1 MTEFI
6 KNEIIGFNEKWNTD
20 HIDEHLKNTIL
31 ICNHRY
37 TELLKIILENPLN
50 QNVIINKDDLYGI
63 VYNNKKNEYDKMS
76 KDNIMEDV
84 MNKLHEQLLKMVED
98 MDNSKFI
105 FDESIIDIINH
116 DIKNKYSGYK
126 NSNKIRKD
134 EINNV
139 FFKIFYK

>member
-1 MTEFI
+1 MTEFV

-20 HIDEHLKNTIL
+20 HIDEYLRNTIL

-50 QNVIINKDDLYGI
+50 QNVIINKDDQYGTI
-63 VYNNKKNEYDKMS
+63 YNNKKNEYEKMS
-76 KDNIMEDV
+76 KDNIMEEV
-84 MNKLHEQLLKMVED
+84 MNKLYEQLLKMVTD

-105 FDESIIDIINH
+105 FDKSIIDIINH
-116 DIKNKYSGYK
+116 DIKNKYGGYK